1 MDKLIY
7 TEEELPQRS
16 QEWLDIRK
24 NVIGGSEIATILGLL
39 QKYSKPVS
47 VWKHKTGKT
56 KKKENPKMTRGAEME
71 DEAAEIIKQYLT
83 EHEEIHNPAVTKLF
97 AIHPDHRYIGVSF
110 DGVDLDN
117 KFITEIKCP
126 GYVWNFK
133 SVFSDGIQDYYY
145 PQVQLQ
151 LMVANAHWGIDKAYF
166 CSYYPD
172 GAYILSP
179 LEFKE
184 YLKKLAV
191 IDIDYDPQYCE
202 CLAQVAKKYYKFV
215 EYDYWNEE
223 EYQSI
228 IKEFDECSGKRND

>member
-24 NVIGGSEIATILGLL
+24 NSIGGSEIATILGLL
-39 QKYSKPVS
+39 NKYTKPS
-47 VWKHKTGKT
+47 SIWKHKTGKS
-56 KKKENPKMTRGAEME
+56 KKKEKSIMTRGAELE
-71 DEAAEIIKQYLT
+71 DEAADIIKSHLI
-83 EHEEIHNPAVTKLF
+83 EHENISNPDIAKYF
-97 AIHPDHRYIGVSF
+97 AIHPDYPYLAVSY

-133 SVFSDGIQDYYY
+133 SVFADGIQDYYY

-151 LMVANAHWGIDKAYF
+151 LMVANAHWGITKAFF

-179 LEFKE
+179 LEYKE

-191 IDIDYDPQYCE
+191 VDIDYDPDYCNCMAE
-202 CLAQVAKKYYKFV
+202 MAKKFYKFV
-215 EYDYWNEE
+215 EYDYWDDE
-223 EYQSI
+223 EYNTALN
-228 IKEFDECSGKRND
+228 EFNACVKKNNE